1 MNRKEVREWL
11 KAQGALREKVDGIR
25 KELEG
30 KDLLGLL
37 SLVELSE
44 VARERIKLVIIAEY
58 LRSLGL
64 VDQAGEVSGGS
75 TSEQAL

>member
-11 KAQGALREKVDGIR
+11 KGQRVLKEKIDGIQ
-25 KELEG
+25 
-30 KDLLGLL
+30 KDLEAKDLPSLL

-44 VARERIKLVIIAEY
+44 IARDRIKFVIIAEY

-64 VDQAGEVSGGS
+64 VDQTNEG
-75 TSEQAL
+75 

>member
-11 KAQGALREKVDGIR
+11 KGQRALKERIDEIR
-25 KELEG
+25 RELEG
-30 KDLLGLL
+30 EDLPGLLG
-37 SLVELSE
+37 LVELSE

-64 VDQAGEVSGGS
+64 VDQTKEG
-75 TSEQAL
+75 

>member
-11 KAQGALREKVDGIR
+11 KGQRALEEKIDGIR
-25 KELEG
+25 KELES
-30 KDLLGLL
+30 KDLPGLL

-44 VARERIKLVIIAEY
+44 VARERIKFVIIAEY

-64 VDQAGEVSGGS
+64 VDQTKRVEEGLEK
-75 TSEQAL
+75 

>member
-11 KAQGALREKVDGIR
+11 KGQRALKEKIDGIQ
-25 KELEG
+25 KELES
-30 KDLLGLL
+30 KDLPNLL

-64 VDQAGEVSGGS
+64 VDQTKEG
-75 TSEQAL
+75 

>member
-11 KAQGALREKVDGIR
+11 KGQRELKEKVDEIR
-25 KELEG
+25 KELEA
-30 KDLLGLL
+30 KDLPGLL

-44 VARERIKLVIIAEY
+44 VGREKVKLVVIAEY

-64 VDQAGEVSGGS
+64 VDQTKEG
-75 TSEQAL
+75 

>member
-11 KAQGALREKVDGIR
+11 KGRRALLERVEGIQ
-25 KELEG
+25 
-30 KDLLGLL
+30 KDLEAKDLPDLL

-44 VARERIKLVIIAEY
+44 VARERIKFVVIAEY

-64 VDQAGEVSGGS
+64 VDQTKEG
-75 TSEQAL
+75 